1 MFLKTLQCVNSNR
14 TLVLNASVYTIIQ
27 VKLDKII
34 DMLAKKFLLDGCDRI
49 TTQYT
54 DMMKRKNN
62 LTEWANDLHY
72 HIGSFRESLGDFKKQ
87 NVKSYLTHVYENHC
101 TSSLEPLYSA
111 FG

>member
-34 DMLAKKFLLDGCDRI
+34 NMLAKKFLLDGCDRI

-62 LTEWANDLHY
+62 LTEWANDLHSY
-72 HIGSFRESLGDFKKQ
+72 WFLPRELGRLQ
-87 NVKSYLTHVYENHC
+87 EAECQILSYTC
-101 TSSLEPLYSA
+101 I
-111 FG
+111 